1 MKTILDGL
9 EFIKEIKA
17 YDKNIIIALGVNKVA
32 LTIKEGFYICHC
44 TLYITLIESMWKLS
58 PKITLEICG

>member
-17 YDKNIIIALGVNKVA
+17 YDKKIIIALGVNKVA
-32 LTIKEGFYICHC
+32 LTIKEGFYIK
-44 TLYITLIESMWKLS
+44 KLEDKKENNWTWS
-58 PKITLEICG
+58 KIR

>member
-9 EFIKEIKA
+9 EVIKEIKA

-32 LTIKEGFYICHC
+32 LTIKEGFYIKKS
-44 TLYITLIESMWKLS
+44 EDEASKL
-58 PKITLEICG
+58 